1 MAALVDLV
9 FSIKWWGLARL
20 MDAERADQLHS
31 ARVKQLLQEGEQ
43 AFASGDRRLAHETWR
58 EAVTADPYNEV
69 VWLALLRVLE
79 GEDDRVV
86 CLENIIAINP
96 LNVEARRLLR
106 RELGQP
112 EMPARARKPAP
123 GPAPAPTK
131 TAPRK
136 ASTLSPIP
144 ESREHPLTALVRG
157 LGIGLGLG
165 VLGVVIAV
173 TITIVQMLA

>member
-20 MDAERADQLHS
+20 MDAERADQLHN
-31 ARVKQLLQEGEQ
+31 ARVKELLQEGEQ
-43 AFASGDRRLAHETWR
+43 AFATGDRHVAHEVWR
-58 EAVTADPYNEV
+58 EAVTLDPYNEV
-69 VWLALLRVLE
+69 VWLALYKVLE

-106 RELGQP
+106 HELGQP
-112 EMPARARKPAP
+112 EMPARPAKPSAASGPTPAP
-123 GPAPAPTK
+123 
-131 TAPRK
+131 APRK
-136 ASTLSPIP
+136 ASTLSPLP
-144 ESREHPLTALVRG
+144 ERREHPVHALLRG

-165 VLGVVIAV
+165 GLGALIAVVI
-173 TITIVQMLA
+173 TIIRMLA